1 MRIRLLVASVLLSLA
16 AVVATPGVAAAKEK
30 PSEAAR
36 ECIKKLEQ
44 GGEIDDCQQAPSP
57 ILPAGNEILWGGLAF
72 AVLLVAMWKFAL
84 PPVRN
89 MMKQREE
96 HIRSDLERAEQART
110 EAESELAEYRRQL
123 GNARNE
129 AARIIEEARQAA
141 DEVRRQIRSQAEAEA
156 AELRARAQQDV
167 ELATQRVTADLNR
180 YVAELSVDLAERIVR
195 RNLDR
200 DAQIALIESYIN
212 EVGASGNGQR

>member
-1 MRIRLLVASVLLSLA
+1 MRVRILFAACTVALLG
-16 AVVATPGVAAAKEK
+16 VVATPSTASAKPKGDAEEK
-30 PSEAAR
+30 
-36 ECIKKLEQ
+36 CIKLLEKGQ
-44 GGEIDDCQQAPSP
+44 SIDDCQKAPNP
-57 ILPAGNEILWGGLAF
+57 ILPAGNEIVWGGLAF
-72 AVLLVAMWKFAL
+72 VVLLLAMWKFAL

-96 HIRSDLERAEQART
+96 RIRSDLERAEQARA

-123 GNARNE
+123 GSARNE

-141 DEVRRQIRSQAEAEA
+141 DEVRRQVRSQADAEA

-167 ELATQRVTADLNR
+167 ELARQRATADLNR